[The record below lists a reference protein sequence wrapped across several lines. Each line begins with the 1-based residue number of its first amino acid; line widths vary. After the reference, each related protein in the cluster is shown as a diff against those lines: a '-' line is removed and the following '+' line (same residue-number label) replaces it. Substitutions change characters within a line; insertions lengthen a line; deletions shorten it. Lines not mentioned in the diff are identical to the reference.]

1 MLTYIPSSLR
11 TSWRAAIGIALILV
25 AVMALAAAC
34 SSDPTPTSPPPPRAT
49 PTPTPMPTATPPP
62 TPVPTATPTPVPAT
76 AMPAPATSEPVAMGP
91 SDDFVITETT
101 TGGDIIALF
110 SETEAACVRDTLGDE
125 ALVMLRDT
133 PLMEISDA
141 APPIPFECLT
151 PENVG
156 NIGVAMIA
164 LQAGGLTPESRSCA
178 KEVVIANPIVLTFQE
193 PGPDTDLSAL
203 MAAGFQLQA
212 CFTPEEVAAL
222 NSIDGGSEAPSQE
235 AEPLSPEVMQ
245 CMQEKLGSLD
255 DLMAIFSGAEPDPKV
270 LESMFSAA
278 LECGLELPPMGGG

>member
-1 MLTYIPSSLR
+1 
-11 TSWRAAIGIALILV
+11 
-25 AVMALAAAC
+25 
-34 SSDPTPTSPPPPRAT
+34 
-49 PTPTPMPTATPPP
+49 
-62 TPVPTATPTPVPAT
+62 
-76 AMPAPATSEPVAMGP
+76 MGP

-101 TGGDIIALF
+101 TGGDLIALF
-110 SETEAACVRDTLGDE
+110 SETEAACVRDTLGEE
-125 ALVMLRDT
+125 ALAMIRDT
-133 PLMEISDA
+133 RLMEISDA

-222 NSIDGGSEAPSQE
+222 NSIDGGAEPPPQE
-235 AEPLSPEVMQ
+235 AGPALSSEQMQ
-245 CMQEKLGSLD
+245 CMTDKLGSLE
-255 DLMAIFSGAEPDPKV
+255 DLMAIFSGVEPDQKV
-270 LESMFSAA
+270 LDGMLAA
-278 LECGLELPPMGGG
+278 AFECGLDLTSLGGG

>member
-1 MLTYIPSSLR
+1 
-11 TSWRAAIGIALILV
+11 
-25 AVMALAAAC
+25 
-34 SSDPTPTSPPPPRAT
+34 
-49 PTPTPMPTATPPP
+49 
-62 TPVPTATPTPVPAT
+62 
-76 AMPAPATSEPVAMGP
+76 MGP

-101 TGGDIIALF
+101 TGGDLIALF
-110 SETEAACVRDTLGDE
+110 SETEAACARDTLGEE
-125 ALVMLRDT
+125 ALAMIRDT
-133 PLMEISDA
+133 RLMEISDA

-222 NSIDGGSEAPSQE
+222 NSIDGGAEGPPQE
-235 AEPLSPEVMQ
+235 AEPPVAGANAMHARTSWGAWRISWPSSPVRN
-245 CMQEKLGSLD
+245 LT
-255 DLMAIFSGAEPDPKV
+255 PKV
-270 LESMFSAA
+270 LDGMLAAAQSADST
-278 LECGLELPPMGGG
+278 

>member
-1 MLTYIPSSLR
+1 MLTYIPLSLR

-49 PTPTPMPTATPPP
+49 PTPTPMPTATPTP
-62 TPVPTATPTPVPAT
+62 TPVPTATPT
-76 AMPAPATSEPVAMGP
+76 PAPATSEPVAMGP

-101 TGGDIIALF
+101 TGGDLIALF
-110 SETEAACVRDTLGDE
+110 SETEAACVRDTLGEE

-133 PLMEISDA
+133 PLIEISDA

-164 LQAGGLTPESRSCA
+164 LQAGGLTPESRRCA

-222 NSIDGGSEAPSQE
+222 NSIDGGGETPPQE
-235 AEPLSPEVMQ
+235 AGPPLSPEAME
-245 CMQEKLGSLD
+245 CMQRELGSLD
-255 DLMAIFSGAEPDPKV
+255 DLMAIFSGAEPDPEV
-270 LESMFSAA
+270 LLRMLAA
-278 LECGLELPPMGGG
+278 AQTCGLDLTPPAGG

>member
-1 MLTYIPSSLR
+1 MISS
-11 TSWRAAIGIALILV
+11 S
-25 AVMALAAAC
+25 
-34 SSDPTPTSPPPPRAT
+34 PKPPPEA
-49 PTPTPMPTATPPP
+49 
-62 TPVPTATPTPVPAT
+62 
-76 AMPAPATSEPVAMGP
+76 
-91 SDDFVITETT
+91 I
-101 TGGDIIALF
+101 IIALF
-110 SETEAACVRDTLGDE
+110 SETEAACARDTLGDE

-156 NIGVAMIA
+156 TIGVALIA
-164 LQAGGLTPESRSCA
+164 FQAGGLTPESRSCA

-193 PGPDTDLSAL
+193 PGPDTDISAL
-203 MAAGFQLQA
+203 MAAGLQLQA
-212 CFTPEEVAAL
+212 CFTPEEAMAL
-222 NSIDGGSEAPSQE
+222 NSLDGGSEAPSQE
-235 AEPLSPEVMQ
+235 AEPPSPEVMQ

-278 LECGLELPPMGGG
+278 LECGLDLAPPGGG

>member
-49 PTPTPMPTATPPP
+49 PTPTPMPTATPTS
-62 TPVPTATPTPVPAT
+62 TPVPTATPT
-76 AMPAPATSEPVAMGP
+76 PAPATSEPVAMGP
-91 SDDFVITETT
+91 SDDLVITETT

-133 PLMEISDA
+133 RLVEISDT
-141 APPIPFECLT
+141 APPLPFECLT

-156 NIGVAMIA
+156 TIGVAMIA
-164 LQAGGLTPESRSCA
+164 FQAGGLTPESRSCA
-178 KEVVIANPIVLTFQE
+178 KEVVIANPIVLSFQE
-193 PGPDTDLSAL
+193 PGPDTDVSAL
-203 MAAGFQLQA
+203 MAAGLQLQA
-212 CFTPEEVAAL
+212 CFTPEEAMAL
-222 NSIDGGSEAPSQE
+222 NSLDGGSEAPSQE
-235 AEPLSPEVMQ
+235 AEPLSPEQMQ
-245 CMQEKLGSLD
+245 CMQQELGSLD
-255 DLMAIFSGAEPDPKV
+255 DLMAIFSGAEPDPEV
-270 LESMFSAA
+270 LLRMLAA
-278 LECGLELPPMGGG
+278 AQTCGLDLAPPGGG

>member
-1 MLTYIPSSLR
+1 MLTYIPASLR
-11 TSWRAAIGIALILV
+11 TNWRAATCIALILV

-49 PTPTPMPTATPPP
+49 PTPTPMPTATP

-156 NIGVAMIA
+156 TIGVALIA
-164 LQAGGLTPESRSCA
+164 FQAGGLTPESRSCA

-203 MAAGFQLQA
+203 MAAGLQLQA
-212 CFTPEEVAAL
+212 CFTPEEAMAL
-222 NSIDGGSEAPSQE
+222 NSLDGGSEAPSQE
-235 AEPLSPEVMQ
+235 AEPLSPEQMQ
-245 CMQEKLGSLD
+245 CMQQELGSLD
-255 DLMAIFSGAEPDPKV
+255 DLMAIFFRRGT
-270 LESMFSAA
+270 
-278 LECGLELPPMGGG
+278 